1 MQISRMDLADLGTPE
16 TLVEGIIGQV
26 PDMPVPVPVE
36 DIARAL
42 DIADITPIGTDSFEG
57 GLVTDRD
64 KSEGVILVNR
74 KGSRRRQRF
83 TVGHELGH
91 FLMPLHLPE
100 DGMRF
105 MCTAADMRRSDSPK
119 ATNRAAR
126 MEVEANRFAAN
137 LLMPATAF
145 RRDLA
150 KSAAP
155 DVALLLRLC
164 DRYDTSKEATARRF
178 CELADIP
185 SAAIFSR
192 NGKVLYVVR
201 GRGFPFV
208 PLRRGQPVPVGSL
221 TARFTGVEN
230 DVFDMSAV
238 DGHWW
243 IDTEPYS
250 IGQILEQ
257 TLLQFDGYRLTLLQI
272 DEDELEGEKDED
284 DLIEAYTPRFRK
296 R

>member
-16 TLVEGIIGQV
+16 ALVEGIIRQV
-26 PDMPVPVPVE
+26 PDMPVPVPIK

-74 KGSRRRQRF
+74 KGSRPRQRF

-100 DGMRF
+100 DGIRF
-105 MCTAADMRRSDSPK
+105 MCTAADMRRSDSSR
-119 ATNRAAR
+119 AADRAAR

-137 LLMPATAF
+137 MLMPAASF

-164 DRYDTSKEATARRF
+164 DRYNTSKEATARRF
-178 CELADIP
+178 CELSDIP

-192 NGKVLYVVR
+192 DEKILYVVR
-201 GRGFPFV
+201 SREFPFV
-208 PLRRGQPVPVGSL
+208 PLHRGQSVPAGSL
-221 TARFTGVEN
+221 TSRFMGVQGE
-230 DVFDMSAV
+230 VSDMSVV

-243 IDTEPYS
+243 TNAEPHS
-250 IGQILEQ
+250 TGQVLEQ
-257 TLLQFDGYRLTLLQI
+257 TLLQLDGYRLTLLQI
-272 DEDELEGEKDED
+272 DEDELEERDEED
-284 DLIEAYTPRFRK
+284 DLIEAYIPRFRK